1 MSIKSWFGRNLYKM
15 LQETKREQEDNVKA
29 VQDMERMFGSASP
42 CVVAFRIN
50 NGYVV
55 RTVSDG
61 DLISHRQSGFVYCK
75 DHQAIADHILTTAV
89 KEKMGLQQEMF
100 PGAVLVSQEQAQ
112 AFSPNLTTTGRF
124 TNRSI

>member
-15 LQETKREQEDNVKA
+15 LQETKREQEADVKA

-61 DLISHRQSGFVYCK
+61 DLISHRQSGFTYCK
-75 DHQAIADHILTTAV
+75 DHAAIADHIIASAA
-89 KEKMGLQQEMF
+89 KEKMGLQPYQQEMF
-100 PGAVLVSQEQAQ
+100 EKAQ
-112 AFSPNLTTTGRF
+112 ASTAMTTTGRF